1 MNEPTQTTKI
11 VKNERK
17 LALKLGC
24 DPEFMMFY
32 GNRKADAATMFQAFF
47 KNTGLLSGQ
56 GIRVMGA
63 GDIGTEGAMGEFRP
77 LPASSPEGLVENLG
91 ILIKTMHQ
99 YMPFLDMTTLSIGT
113 PAGGHVHLDMPIE
126 MANDIRTQN
135 RLVRIVSTMMMP
147 IFASEHR
154 LCAASRYT
162 QSHYGHANDVR
173 YDHKG
178 NSFCIELRALTS
190 EWTCTPKIAL
200 TTLSYLS
207 VIWNEAV
214 KNHAKLAKEEIVFK
228 NQPQIEAVQRMILA
242 DYRPI
247 GAGLVTELGKLIRTF
262 ELYETFKEECE
273 FILNPEAA
281 FKEKEQAG
289 WELFQGW
296 GLRNKPKTITK
307 RSLLADKAIKARVK
321 TINAD
326 LLNSTLSM
334 PFNNDYNVEMYARA
348 LAERTAALQWQLK
361 NEYFLYGLKKGIKGF
376 AAAKVNVEEYY
387 NVPTNAS
394 AQDTVRGAN
403 KMKERFLSVKGLANG
418 TRINPKTG
426 KVRKGNIDAVVI
438 GIPYDIRVEKNIKP
452 LIELI
457 WKIERGTM
465 ISKHT
470 NEIKFPTI
478 EELAANAKKT
488 LTAQEVETT
497 QEFEKGLQPSPA
509 EHQLPRVE
517 AEGQQTMSKAKIWEG
532 LATTMKINSNIIA
545 DPEDD
550 NSVTNPF

>member
-1 MNEPTQTTKI
+1 MTEATQTTPKI
-11 VKNERK
+11 ERK

-32 GNRKADAATMFQAFF
+32 GNRKADAHTMFQSFF
-47 KNTGLLSGQ
+47 KNTGLLADQ
-56 GIRVMGA
+56 GIRVPGA
-63 GDIGTEGAMGEFRP
+63 GDVGTENSLGEMRP
-77 LPASSPEGLVENLG
+77 LPGQSPEELVEHIG
-91 ILIKTMHQ
+91 ILIRTMHKH
-99 YMPFLDMTTLSIGT
+99 MPFLDMTTLSIGT
-113 PAGGHVHLDMPIE
+113 PAGGHVHLDMPKE
-126 MANDIRTQN
+126 LSQETRTLN
-135 RLVRIVSTMMMP
+135 RLVRIISTMMMP

-162 QSHYGHANDVR
+162 QSHYGHANDIR
-173 YDHKG
+173 YDQKE
-178 NSFCIELRALTS
+178 NSYCIELRALTS

-200 TTLSYLS
+200 ATLSYLA
-207 VIWNEAV
+207 VVWNEAV
-214 KNHAKLAKEEIVFK
+214 KNHASLAKEEIVFK

-296 GLRNKPKTITK
+296 GLRDKPKTITK
-307 RSLLADKAIKARVK
+307 RSLLADRAIKAKVK

-334 PFNNDYNVEMYARA
+334 PFNNDYNVEMYAKA

-361 NEYFLYGLKKGIKGF
+361 NEYFLYGLKKGIEGF
-376 AAAKVNVEEYY
+376 AAAKVNVEEFYT
-387 NVPTNAS
+387 VPTNAS
-394 AQDTVRGAN
+394 AQDVVHSTN

-426 KVRKGNIDAVVI
+426 KVRKGNVDAVVI
-438 GIPYDIRVEKNIKP
+438 GLPYGIRVEKNIKP

-457 WKIERGTM
+457 WRIERGTLN
-465 ISKHT
+465 SKRVG
-470 NEIKFPTI
+470 EIIFPTI
-478 EELAANAKKT
+478 ENLATNAKKK
-488 LTAQEVETT
+488 LKPEEVEETK
-497 QEFEKGLQPSPA
+497 EFERGLGPVPTGGSMPK
-509 EHQLPRVE
+509 VE
-517 AEGQQTMSKAKIWEG
+517 AEGQSPVTVGKVWEVFTSNSAG
-532 LATTMKINSNIIA
+532 INNVIA
-545 DPEDD
+545 EEDD
-550 NSVTNPF
+550 NTIRNPF